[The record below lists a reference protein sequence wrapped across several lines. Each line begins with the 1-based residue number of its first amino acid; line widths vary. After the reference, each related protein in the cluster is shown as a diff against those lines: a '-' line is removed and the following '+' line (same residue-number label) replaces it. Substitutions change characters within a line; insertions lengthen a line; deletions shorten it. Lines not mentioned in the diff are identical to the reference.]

1 MKAVSTA
8 RTLAMRRRSRILAV
22 VLAATVMVTGTIVGG
37 SVAYAAD
44 YPSWSDVQN
53 ARKSEAA
60 KKAEIQRIQNL
71 LAGLQSQVVATQ
83 AEAERKGQAFF
94 EADLAY
100 NEAAF
105 KAAELQKQADDAQ
118 AKATTSK
125 QQAGQL
131 AARLARA
138 GGGGDLSTTIFFSGS
153 DADALLSQLG
163 LASLVK
169 EQSAGLY
176 AKATQDQNTAQALTD
191 QAKVAEEALKVLK
204 DAAEKAMAEAQAA
217 ADAAANA
224 LAEQQANKARLDAQ
238 LQTLITDRQ
247 HTEAEYL
254 VGVQAQYGAGAGLG
268 AGEIS
273 PSGWAKPSAGQVVS
287 GFGSRIPP
295 CNNCSSYH
303 RGVDISAGC
312 NAPIYAAHAGTIVYA
327 GWYGTFGNYI
337 RIDNGDGTRTAYAH
351 IANGGILVA
360 VGQEVGVGQNI
371 AKAGTTGQSTGCHLH
386 FEVHKPTPIDPV
398 AFMRS
403 QGIQL

>member
-1 MKAVSTA
+1 MTAVSA
-8 RTLAMRRRSRILAV
+8 ASAAALRRRGRILAI
-22 VLAATVMVTGTIVGG
+22 VLATTVLVTGTIVGG
-37 SVAYAAD
+37 DVAHAAD

-53 ARKSEAA
+53 ARKNEAA

-71 LAGLQSQVVATQ
+71 LAGLESQVVATQ
-83 AEAERKGQAFF
+83 AEAESKGQAFF

-105 KAAELQKQADDAQ
+105 KAGELQKQADEAQ
-118 AKATTSK
+118 ATATASK

-138 GGGGDLSTTIFFSGS
+138 GGSGDLSTTIFFSGS

-163 LASLVK
+163 MASLVK

-176 AKATQDQNTAQALTD
+176 QKATQDQNTAQALTD
-191 QAKVAEEALKVLK
+191 QANVAKEALKVLK

-254 VGVQAQYGAGAGLG
+254 VGVQVQFGAGSGLG

-273 PSGWAKPSAGQVVS
+273 ASGWAKPSGGNVVS
-287 GFGSRIPP
+287 GYGPRVAP
-295 CNNCSSYH
+295 CSGCSSFH
-303 RGVDISAGC
+303 QGADLNAGC
-312 NAPIYAAHAGTIVYA
+312 NASIYAAHAGTVVYA
-327 GWYGTFGNYI
+327 GWNGGYGNYI
-337 RIDNGDGTRTAYAH
+337 KISNGDGTYTAYGH
-351 IANGGILVA
+351 IVSGGILVGN
-360 VGQEVGVGQNI
+360 GQEVGVGQNI
-371 AKAGTTGQSTGCHLH
+371 AKVGTTGSSTGCHLH
-386 FEVHKPTPIDPV
+386 FEVHKPTAIDPV
-398 AFMRS
+398 AFMRT